1 MDQITCH
8 TIQAQPIR
16 KGPNPHFSQFTF
28 LPHLFRHFHFKA
40 HFGEGYGKVSFIGQ
54 WKRFDLELK
63 VTHQVWYGIDGMN
76 LVVSSK
82 TQLTQGVRSCMAL
95 DIDILAR

>member
-1 MDQITCH
+1 M
-8 TIQAQPIR
+8 
-16 KGPNPHFSQFTF
+16 
-28 LPHLFRHFHFKA
+28 
-40 HFGEGYGKVSFIGQ
+40 SFIGQ